1 MLIQNATFS
10 ILFGLYYKLLYF
22 WINFKTM
29 EQEKSLSNEESLKI
43 ITQMIHT
50 AQGSFQGVS
59 FHFLLWGWVVA
70 AANLAQYYLAQFT
83 NYEHPYMVWLISIP
97 AGIVSMIYGIR
108 SKSKMTVV
116 TYSGSLIKWIWMAFG
131 ICLIIVIFS
140 QAFGPT
146 IPAIILLITGFATFT
161 SGLIIKFKPL
171 IVGGSAFWIFA
182 VIALSVDY
190 SYSPL
195 ISAVAI
201 IVGYLVPGYMLKKQH
216 NA

>member
-1 MLIQNATFS
+1 
-10 ILFGLYYKLLYF
+10 
-22 WINFKTM
+22 M

-70 AANLAQYYLAQFT
+70 AANLVQYYLAQFT

-146 IPAIILLITGFATFT
+146 IPAVILLITGFATFT
-161 SGLIIKFKPL
+161 SGLVIKFKPL
-171 IVGGSAFWIFA
+171 IIGGSTFWIFA
-182 VIALSVDY
+182 AIALSMDF
-190 SYSPL
+190 SYSSL
-195 ISAVAI
+195 ISAFAI
-201 IVGYLVPGYMLKKQH
+201 IVGYLVPGYMLKNQN